1 MYVDIFNTTNKYEV
15 ILSDFPWDFKTYSQA
30 GEGRN
35 ANQHYSSTRNRLVKN
50 FYQLNNWQH
59 LDVLGLVGLQIPI

>member
-35 ANQHYSSTRNRLVKN
+35 ANQHYSTQGIDWLKTLPIK
-50 FYQLNNWQH
+50 QLQH